1 MKLHK
6 NKHLSITSLIEDITG
21 KSALAMDVF
30 SLSIQSLKDHLMETL
45 EKRGTSMTVNDIK
58 WVLTVPAIWTDA
70 AKQFMRKS
78 AEKAGIPGENLLIAL
93 EPEAASIYCQY
104 LPTEKLNGA
113 DEGFTMSEV
122 GTKYMIID
130 LGGGTA
136 DITVHEK
143 QRDGMLKEVCQATGD
158 ACGGTSIDNEFFQLF
173 VKIVGAPLMN
183 SLSKNDPSAY
193 LDLFREFEIVKRTIN
208 PNKKGKMNFTIP
220 FVALDKLCKNTFE
233 EDFPTTVSSC
243 SLSDKICLRGDK
255 MRG

>member
-1 MKLHK
+1 M
-6 NKHLSITSLIEDITG
+6 HLSTVSMIEDISG

-30 SLSIQSLKDHLMETL
+30 SLSIQALKDHLMETL
-45 EKRGTSMTVNDIK
+45 DKQGIGMRVEDIR

-113 DEGFTMSEV
+113 EEGFTMSEV

-136 DITVHEK
+136 DMTVHEK
-143 QRDGMLKEVCQATGD
+143 QENEKLKELCQATGD
-158 ACGGTSIDNEFFQLF
+158 ACGGTSIDNEFFQLL
-173 VKIVGAPLMN
+173 VKLVGGPLMY
-183 SLSKNDPSAY
+183 SLSKDNPSAY
-193 LDLFREFEIVKRTIN
+193 LDLFREFETIKRTIN
-208 PNKKGKMNFTIP
+208 PNKSGKVNFTIP
-220 FVALDKLCKNTFE
+220 FVAIDTLCQNEFWRRFQKY
-233 EDFPTTVSSC
+233 
-243 SLSDKICLRGDK
+243 CLILFNER
-255 MRG
+255 